1 MCPLPFGVVV
11 VVALLMGIFAVDRVC
26 CREGE
31 GSAAAGERG
40 VEQWREEGG
49 RGDIR
54 WGVG

>member
-1 MCPLPFGVVV
+1 MGWRVGEGWEGGGGDGGVE
-11 VVALLMGIFAVDRVC
+11 
-26 CREGE
+26 EGCKAE
-31 GSAAAGERG
+31 GGGSAAAGERG